1 MTEST
6 ITTDTT
12 NGRRTAAPPHRD
24 AALLSNELRAARRRR
39 QLSQAAVAARLRRP
53 TSFVGKYENGQ
64 RSLDVIE
71 FLEVAEAIGF
81 DPGDFLH
88 TLRNRADTERQVQRI
103 SAVASRT
110 PHSPQPPECATAHRR
125 PRRRDT

>member
-12 NGRRTAAPPHRD
+12 NGRRSASPAHRD
-24 AALLSNELRAARRRR
+24 GTFLSNNLRAARRRR
-39 QLSQAAVAARLRRP
+39 GLSQAAVAARLRRP
-53 TSFVGKYENGQ
+53 TSFVGKYENGR

-88 TLRNRADTERQVQRI
+88 TLRNHADTEDRA
-103 SAVASRT
+103 SASAPLRAERPT
-110 PHSPQPPECATAHRR
+110 RR
-125 PRRRDT
+125 NRS

>member
-6 ITTDTT
+6 ISTDTA
-12 NGRRTAAPPHRD
+12 NGRRTASPPHRD

-39 QLSQAAVAARLRRP
+39 RLSQAAVAARLRRP
-53 TSFVGKYENGQ
+53 TSFVGKYENGR

-88 TLRNRADTERQVQRI
+88 TLRNHADTEDRASASSPVQAERP
-103 SAVASRT
+103 T
-110 PHSPQPPECATAHRR
+110 HRNR
-125 PRRRDT
+125 S